1 LGAIEFLIILNW
13 TPKMTNILRVES
25 SIKPAGAVSRR
36 LTDRIMERVLA
47 ANPGANV
54 VIRDLSAGVTAIDG
68 AWLGAVFTPADARND
83 DQKVT
88 AAYADALLAEVK
100 AADLLVIALPVYNFG
115 VPAQLKSWIDQL
127 ARKGETFNYTE
138 TGPIGLLTGKRAI
151 VAFTSDGTKFGS
163 EIDFASGYVRHM
175 LGFFGITDVQFAAA
189 DAMAYGPEAAIAKG
203 EAEVDALA
211 A

>member
-1 LGAIEFLIILNW
+1 
-13 TPKMTNILRVES
+13 MTNILRIEA
-25 SIKPAGAVSRR
+25 SIKGPAAISRK
-36 LTDRIMERVLA
+36 LTDRIMARLLA
-47 ANPGANV
+47 AHPAAQV
-54 VIRDLSAGVTAIDG
+54 VTRDLSDGVPQIDG
-68 AWLGAVFTPADARND
+68 NWLGAVFSPAEARND
-83 DQKVT
+83 AQQAI
-88 AAYADALLAEVK
+88 AAIADTYLAEVK
-100 AADLLVIALPVYNFG
+100 AADVLVIALPVYNFG

-138 TGPIGLLTGKRAI
+138 TGPVGLLTGKRAI

-163 EIDFASGYVRHM
+163 EIDFASGYIRHM

-189 DAMAYGPEAAIAKG
+189 DAIAFGPEAAIAKG

>member
-1 LGAIEFLIILNW
+1 
-13 TPKMTNILRVES
+13 MTNILRVES

-54 VIRDLSAGVTAIDG
+54 VTRDLSAGVPAIDG
-68 AWLGAVFTPADARND
+68 AWLGAVFTPAEARND

-138 TGPIGLLTGKRAI
+138 TGPVGLLTGKRAI
-151 VAFTSDGTKFGS
+151 VAFTSDGTAIGS
-163 EIDFASGYVRHM
+163 DADYASGYVRHM

-189 DAMAYGPEAAIAKG
+189 DAMAYGVDAAIAKG

>member
-1 LGAIEFLIILNW
+1 
-13 TPKMTNILRVES
+13 MTNILRIEA
-25 SIKPAGAVSRR
+25 SIKGPAAISRK
-36 LTDRIMERVLA
+36 LTDRIMARLLA
-47 ANPGANV
+47 AHPDAQV
-54 VIRDLSAGVTAIDG
+54 VTRDLSDGVPQIDG
-68 AWLGAVFTPADARND
+68 NWLGAVFSPAEARND
-83 DQKVT
+83 AQQAI
-88 AAYADALLAEVK
+88 AAIADTYLAEVK
-100 AADLLVIALPVYNFG
+100 AADVLVIALPVYNFG

-138 TGPIGLLTGKRAI
+138 TGPVGLLTGKRAI

-163 EIDFASGYVRHM
+163 EIDFASGYIRHM

-189 DAMAYGPEAAIAKG
+189 DAIAFGPEAAIAKG